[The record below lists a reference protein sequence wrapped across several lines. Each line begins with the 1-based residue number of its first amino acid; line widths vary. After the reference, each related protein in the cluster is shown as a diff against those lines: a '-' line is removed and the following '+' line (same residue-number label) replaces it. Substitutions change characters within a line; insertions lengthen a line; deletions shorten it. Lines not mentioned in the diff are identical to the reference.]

1 MLSLSGYGR
10 NMSLVSRSLFLRRGT
25 SVNPAVAAVVADVV
39 DLALVHPGVVNVVDR
54 VDVHVIHSGVV
65 VKMPVV
71 PASALV
77 ATTEI
82 TVAIVDPAVETYVRS
97 PVTWIEK
104 KPAAAPTP
112 IVRGPEVADLRS
124 QHPCSRYPVI
134 AAISPSPVPRSPDI
148 AVAGAKR
155 LVVDGQCRRRDSN
168 GYADLR
174 ERRRRHEWHCYR

>member
-97 PVTWIEK
+97 PVTRCRPNPNSSGSRGSRLAEPAPMFPVPSNSRHQP
-104 KPAAAPTP
+104 KPSTQ
-112 IVRGPEVADLRS
+112 E
-124 QHPCSRYPVI
+124 SRY
-134 AAISPSPVPRSPDI
+134 S
-148 AVAGAKR
+148 
-155 LVVDGQCRRRDSN
+155 RRR
-168 GYADLR
+168 GKEAG
-174 ERRRRHEWHCYR
+174 RRRAVQEARQ